1 MMRLYLNGIGVLGP
15 GLVGW
20 PHVQRILAGTL
31 AYDQSLAIPDPTPT
45 CLKPNEL
52 RRSSHIVRWSLT
64 VAQEAI
70 EQAQSE
76 PQNLATIFSSSGG
89 ETDILHNICLSL
101 CEAEPVL
108 SPTLFH
114 HSVHNAAAGYWS
126 IAVQSQQPSISLS
139 CYDSSFCG
147 GLLEAAVFCT
157 TQNTPALLVS
167 YDLPPPHPLFEARP
181 LVNPFAIALVMSS
194 EYVPQSLSTLDVTLH
209 HRKIESS
216 NRMTND
222 ALERLRL
229 GNPAARA
236 LPLLA
241 GLAQQQDQKKI
252 ILDYLDD
259 QQLALEINPCLS

>member
-1 MMRLYLNGIGVLGP
+1 MRIYLNGIGVLGP
-15 GLVGW
+15 GLMGW
-20 PHVQRILAGTL
+20 PDVQRVLTGTL
-31 AYDQSLAIPDPTPT
+31 TYDQSLAIPDPTPT
-45 CLKPNEL
+45 CLKSNEL

-70 EQAQSE
+70 EQAKLE
-76 PQNLATIFSSSGG
+76 PQNLPAVFSSSGG

-101 CEAEPVL
+101 CETEPVL

-126 IAVQSQQPSISLS
+126 IAVQSQQPSTSLS

-147 GLLEAAVFCT
+147 GLIEAAVLCT

-181 LVNPFAIALVMSS
+181 LVNPFAVALVMSS
-194 EYVPQSLSTLDVTLH
+194 EYLPQSLSTLDITLL
-209 HRKIESS
+209 HRKVKSA
-216 NRMTND
+216 NRMTNG

-241 GLAQQQDQKKI
+241 SLAQQQDQKKI
-252 ILDYLDD
+252 ILDYFDD
-259 QQLALEINPCLS
+259 QQLTLEINPCPS